1 METIQ
6 ARWDAARASNQA
18 AVLCTVVARRGSAPR
33 GPGAVMLLAGD
44 GFSGTIGGGK
54 VEFEAQEE
62 ARRVL
67 TRGAFTKKTYRLTNE
82 TAADLGMVCGGEVE
96 VYFTYFAPGALPDL
110 SAGGFLLLGA
120 DGTAQVSATGAPGL
134 HQECFTLPL
143 SRRGTV
149 YLFGGGHVAKALCEA
164 LSRVAFPVVVLE
176 DRPEF
181 LTPDRF
187 PDAKDRR
194 LVDFSDL
201 SGLTLSKEDLVV
213 VMTRG
218 HQSDFAVL
226 RQVLPT
232 PAGYVGCM
240 GSRAKVA
247 ITRQRLLDAGIPLA
261 RVDSLKSP
269 IGLPIGA
276 ETPEEIA
283 VSITAQLIAHRAGL

>member
-1 METIQ
+1 MLSSRSAWVAKERPSLTALNAASLTIL
-6 ARWDAARASNQA
+6 AS
-18 AVLCTVVARRGSAPR
+18 SAP
-33 GPGAVMLLAGD
+33 
-44 GFSGTIGGGK
+44 
-54 VEFEAQEE
+54 EAPE
-62 ARRVL
+62 AIRALRE
-67 TRGAFTKKTYRLTNE
+67 RLY
-82 TAADLGMVCGGEVE
+82 A
-96 VYFTYFAPGALPDL
+96 
-110 SAGGFLLLGA
+110 
-120 DGTAQVSATGAPGL
+120 
-134 HQECFTLPL
+134 
-143 SRRGTV
+143 
-149 YLFGGGHVAKALCEA
+149 
-164 LSRVAFPVVVLE
+164 
-176 DRPEF
+176 PEF
-181 LTPDRF
+181 SAVT
-187 PDAKDRR
+187 A
-194 LVDFSDL
+194 VDFSDL

-247 ITRQRLLDAGIPLA
+247 LTRQRLLDAGISLA

>member
-1 METIQ
+1 M
-6 ARWDAARASNQA
+6 
-18 AVLCTVVARRGSAPR
+18 
-33 GPGAVMLLAGD
+33 
-44 GFSGTIGGGK
+44 
-54 VEFEAQEE
+54 
-62 ARRVL
+62 
-67 TRGAFTKKTYRLTNE
+67 
-82 TAADLGMVCGGEVE
+82 
-96 VYFTYFAPGALPDL
+96 
-110 SAGGFLLLGA
+110 
-120 DGTAQVSATGAPGL
+120 
-134 HQECFTLPL
+134 
-143 SRRGTV
+143 

-247 ITRQRLLDAGIPLA
+247 VTRQRLLDAGISLA